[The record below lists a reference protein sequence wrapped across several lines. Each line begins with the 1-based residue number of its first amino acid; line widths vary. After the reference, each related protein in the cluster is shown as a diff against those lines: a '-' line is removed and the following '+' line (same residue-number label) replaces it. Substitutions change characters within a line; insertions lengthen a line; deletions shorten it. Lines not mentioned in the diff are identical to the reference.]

1 MPRANRYF
9 LQGNIWHITHRC
21 HKKEFLLKFQKDRL
35 FWMQWLFEAR
45 KRFKIVILNYI
56 ITSNHVHL
64 LVKDDSKQR
73 EIPLFMQLLQSRTA
87 QEYNRRKKRKG
98 AFWEDRYHATAVET
112 GDHLIKCITY
122 INLNMVRAGVV
133 SDPIEW
139 EESGYYEIQN
149 PRKRK
154 QLINYSCLSKILNV
168 ELKEIQVLQKERI
181 KEALLRNN
189 LEREGKWTESIA
201 VGSEEYVECIR
212 KQLNIKA
219 IGRKTIRTEEGYE
232 LAEAEIP
239 YNQLF
244 VP

>member
-1 MPRANRYF
+1 
-9 LQGNIWHITHRC
+9 
-21 HKKEFLLKFQKDRL
+21 
-35 FWMQWLFEAR
+35 MQWLFEAK

-56 ITSNHVHL
+56 VTSNHIHL
-64 LVKDDSKQR
+64 LVKDDSTQR

-112 GDHLIKCITY
+112 GEHLMQCMTY

-139 EESGYYEIQN
+139 IESGYYEIQN
-149 PRKRK
+149 PRNRK
-154 QLINYSCLSKILNV
+154 QIIDYSGLSKILNV
-168 ELKEIQVLQKERI
+168 KFRELQVLQKEKVR
-181 KEALLRNN
+181 EAMAMKKLD
-189 LEREGKWTESIA
+189 REEKWTEAIA
-201 VGSEEYVECIR
+201 VGSKDYVENIR

-219 IGRKTIRTEEGYE
+219 IGRRTRMTEEGYE
-232 LAEAEIP
+232 LAEAEIR

-244 VP
+244 MPKNI